1 MLLRFKQFLL
11 EYLTDKQ
18 RELYKYIKMSPEAR
32 RNTDHFFGKD
42 NDHVREDLIGH
53 TPDKSEVHK
62 AVERHLGQ
70 EIDHDSYKAGKIK
83 DKHGRDARLGRMIK
97 DKELVHEFSQDNTR
111 AGSRKIEK
119 PYVTIVRGT
128 EVAGQTNSAPNK
140 EHPSGHS
147 WKSCKNV
154 GYSRGIDCYKVN
166 ELVKNDIK
174 SGAVVVRYHN
184 HDGEEIHRATLYP
197 GKNDKGHVAYFTD
210 ISGKSQL
217 GIQHPSFNKH
227 TENVAKR
234 LSGEHKGGSLIYDV
248 SGVRQ
253 IHNVHLSATS
263 EDIEKL
269 LNHKKSDVRMAAIR
283 HPNSTSEHIHK
294 ALNDIKI
301 GVRHT
306 AIQNVNSTSEHIHK
320 ALEDRHVAVR
330 KAAAGHPNATLEHI
344 DRALGDEHGHVRHAA
359 AGNPNATPEH
369 IDRALG
375 DKEWYVRE
383 TAAKHPNA
391 PK

>member
-147 WKSCKNV
+147 WKSCK
-154 GYSRGIDCYKVN
+154 GIDCYKVN

-294 ALNDIKI
+294 ALNDIEI

-330 KAAAGHPNATLEHI
+330 KAAAGHPNAT
-344 DRALGDEHGHVRHAA
+344 
-359 AGNPNATPEH
+359 PEH